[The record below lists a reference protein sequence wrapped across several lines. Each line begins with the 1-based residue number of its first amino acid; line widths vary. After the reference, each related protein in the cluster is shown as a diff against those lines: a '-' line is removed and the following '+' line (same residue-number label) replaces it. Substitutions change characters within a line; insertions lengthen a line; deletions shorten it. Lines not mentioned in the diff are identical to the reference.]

1 MKRASAPRYDHFKT
15 VVAVILAI
23 ILLLMLLRG
32 CATNPVPSAPSEN
45 LPVASATDLLPTS
58 APPTQTV
65 PAANPTKTAS
75 PTSVPPTARVTATA
89 TAMVATPT
97 AIAATATLASVA
109 TEAATAVPA
118 QAASTQSNGSCNTV
132 APSRLTVGQKARV
145 TQRLNVRSSA
155 SIQASIL
162 KVNPANSQVEIIG
175 GPTCEPAGG
184 HAYLWWQIRL
194 ADGMEGWS
202 AESPLNSAGYFLEPI
217 Q

>member
-1 MKRASAPRYDHFKT
+1 MKRASAPRYDRFKT

-65 PAANPTKTAS
+65 PAANPAETAS
-75 PTSVPPTARVTATA
+75 PTSLPPTAEVT
-89 TAMVATPT
+89 ATPT
-97 AIAATATLASVA
+97 ALTITATPALAA
-109 TEAATAVPA
+109 TEAPTAVPA
-118 QAASTQSNGSCNTV
+118 QAASTQASNVSCNTV

-175 GPTCEPAGG
+175 GPTCEPVGG

>member
-1 MKRASAPRYDHFKT
+1 MKRASAPRYDLFKT

-58 APPTQTV
+58 VPPTQTV
-65 PAANPTKTAS
+65 PAANPTETAS
-75 PTSVPPTARVTATA
+75 PTSVPPTAEVT
-89 TAMVATPT
+89 VTPT
-97 AIAATATLASVA
+97 AITASATPALAA
-109 TEAATAVPA
+109 TEAPTAVPA
-118 QAASTQSNGSCNTV
+118 QAASPQASNVSCNTV
-132 APSRLTVGQKARV
+132 APSRLSVGQKARV

-155 SIQASIL
+155 SIQAAIL
-162 KVNPANSQVEIIG
+162 KVNPVNSQVEIIG

>member
-1 MKRASAPRYDHFKT
+1 MKRASAPRYDRFKT

-32 CATNPVPSAPSEN
+32 CATNPVPFAPSEN
-45 LPVASATDLLPTS
+45 LPVASATNLLPTS

-65 PAANPTKTAS
+65 PAANFTETSS
-75 PTSVPPTARVTATA
+75 PTLVPPTVEVTATPGL
-89 TAMVATPT
+89 VAAP
-97 AIAATATLASVA
+97 ATATPASAA
-109 TEAATAVPA
+109 TEGPTAVPA
-118 QAASTQSNGSCNTV
+118 QAASTPQASNVSCNTV
-132 APSRLTVGQKARV
+132 APSRLSVGQKARV

-155 SIQASIL
+155 SIKASIV
-162 KVNPANSQVEIIG
+162 KVNPTNSQVEIIG

-194 ADGMEGWS
+194 ADGTEGWS
-202 AESPLNSAGYFLEPI
+202 AESPLNNASYFLEPI